1 MTERFLKFFGSI
13 KELPSAGRVHQAE
26 AGVERWLAQAS
37 KEDAPLRRYLVEHD
51 GGVFLR
57 AIFGNSTFL
66 TQCVMSESSLFF
78 QILEKGPKT
87 VSNAIIDKIE
97 VEIGQENNLTNLM
110 FALRRAK
117 RQIAMLVAIADI
129 ADLWSV
135 DQVTSTLSQFADTAT
150 NIAVRFG
157 LRQLSNAEVLQIS
170 ASKTPEK
177 FGGYAIIGVGKLG
190 AQELNYSSDID
201 LIAIYDPG
209 HITTPQPDKLSR
221 VMVRLTRLIIKIL
234 EERTQDGYVF
244 RTDFRIRPAPGSTPL
259 AIPIDSAVG
268 YYESIGQNWERLAM
282 IRARPVAGDTRVSD
296 DFISRIRPFVWRR
309 NLDFAAIQ
317 DIHSVKRQ
325 IAAFRGGDKIS
336 INGHNIK
343 VGRGGIREIEFFV
356 QTQQLIWGGRIPALR
371 TRDLVETLY
380 ALATENRISAK
391 VSKDLGNAYVFLR
404 HLEHRLQMVDD
415 RQTHDLPKTDEGIEA
430 ISKFAGFPD
439 APSFRKKLRKTL
451 KTVEL
456 HYARL
461 FEDSTSLGAEG
472 NLVFTGVENDADT
485 LVNLRKM
492 GFTDPESISE
502 AVRNWHRGQYRATRT
517 ERARQIITELM
528 PHLLKTFGTR
538 SQPDRAFMRFD
549 AFLKA
554 LPSGVQ
560 TLSLFANSPSVL
572 DLITDIMGNAPKLA
586 ARLSK
591 NPGLLDHVLSQDFYS
606 PLGNCKTLIEDLS
619 TNLQHANDF
628 QDQLDI
634 VRRWTNDKK
643 FQNGTQLLLGAVK
656 GHKCCE
662 TLSDIAETA
671 LQAMFECA
679 SNEFKETHGF
689 FKTGSMAILAFGKLG
704 GRELMQGSDLD
715 LVFVYSHSPSET
727 RSNGAK
733 PLDANIY
740 FMRLAQRIIT
750 ALTVLTGEGRLYD
763 VDNRLRPNGKKAP
776 IATRILSFEQYYA
789 TSAWTWEYMALSKAR
804 VIVGPTDL
812 SVRLETMRHA
822 VLSQEREQAKLVSD
836 VCDMRNRIAN
846 EFPGRNVWDIK
857 YRPGGLIDAEFMA
870 QYLQLLHAAACPK
883 VLSPNTINSFH
894 QLNEHGFLN
903 SKVANDLIG
912 ALTFWYDLGSA
923 LRITTTEDLENKS
936 HNSGPREMLAQAGNA
951 TNFDELVEK
960 MQDTAHVVRKH
971 FNQLIRIS

>member
-1 MTERFLKFFGSI
+1 MTERFSKFFGSI
-13 KELPSAGRVHQAE
+13 KKLPSAGHIRKAE
-26 AGVERWLAQAS
+26 AGIDRWLAQAS
-37 KEDAPLRRYLVEHD
+37 EEDAAFRQYLVKHD
-51 GGVFLR
+51 GGSFLR

-66 TQCVMSESSLFF
+66 TQCIMSESSLFF
-78 QILEKGPKT
+78 QILEEGPEA
-87 VSNAIIDKIE
+87 VNNAIINAIE

-110 FALRRAK
+110 SGLRRAK
-117 RQIAMLVAIADI
+117 RQIAMLVAISDI
-129 ADLWSV
+129 AGLWSIN
-135 DQVTSTLSQFADTAT
+135 QVTSTLSQFADTAI

-157 LRQLSNAEVLQIS
+157 LRQLSNAKVLQIS
-170 ASKTPEK
+170 TSKTPEK
-177 FGGYAIIGVGKLG
+177 AGGYAIIGVGKLG
-190 AQELNYSSDID
+190 AQELNYSSDVD
-201 LIAIYDPG
+201 LIAIYDPR
-209 HITTPQPDKLSR
+209 HAITYQPDKLGR
-221 VMVRLTRLIIKIL
+221 GMVRLTRLIIKIL

-259 AIPIDSAVG
+259 AIPIDSAIG

-282 IRARPVAGDTRVSD
+282 IRARPVAGDTRVCA
-296 DFISRIRPFVWRR
+296 DFIMRIRPFVWRR

-356 QTQQLIWGGRIPALR
+356 QTQQLIWGGRISALR
-371 TRDLVETLY
+371 KRDLIETLY
-380 ALATENRISAK
+380 ALAAKNLISLEI
-391 VSKDLGNAYVFLR
+391 SKDLCKAYVFLR

-415 RQTHDLPKTDEGIEA
+415 RQTHNLPKTDEGITA
-430 ISKFAGFPD
+430 IAMFAGFLD
-439 APSFRKKLRKTL
+439 ATSFREKLRKTL
-451 KTVEL
+451 KTVER
-456 HYARL
+456 HYAKL
-461 FEDSTSLGAEG
+461 FEGSKNLGAEG

-528 PHLLKTFGTR
+528 PHLLKTFGSRT
-538 SQPDRAFMRFD
+538 QPDRVFMRFD

-560 TLSLFANSPSVL
+560 TLSMFANSPLVL
-572 DLITDIMGNAPKLA
+572 ELVTDIMGNAPKLA
-586 ARLSK
+586 TRLSK

-606 PLGNCKTLIEDLS
+606 PLGNRKSLIEDLS
-619 TNLQHANDF
+619 TNLQQATDF

-656 GHKCCE
+656 GHECCE

-671 LQAMFECA
+671 LQAITECA
-679 SNEFKETHGF
+679 NDKFSETHGSLE
-689 FKTGSMAILAFGKLG
+689 TGSMAIMAFGKLG

-715 LVFVYSHSPSET
+715 LVFVYNYSPSET

-750 ALTVLTGEGRLYD
+750 ALSVLTGEGRLYD
-763 VDNRLRPNGKKAP
+763 VDTRLRPDGKKAP
-776 IATRILSFEQYYA
+776 IATRILSYEQYYA
-789 TSAWTWEYMALSKAR
+789 NSAWTWEYMALIKAR

-822 VLSQEREQAKLVSD
+822 VLSQEREKTRLVSD
-836 VCDMRNRIAN
+836 VLEMRNRISL
-846 EFPGRNVWDIK
+846 EFPGRNIWDIK
-857 YRPGGLIDAEFMA
+857 HRPGGLVDAEFIA
-870 QYLQLLHAAACPK
+870 QYLQLLHAAECPE
-883 VLSPNTINSFH
+883 VLSPNTIHSLY
-894 QLNEHGFLN
+894 QLHEHGFLN
-903 SKVANDLIG
+903 SRAANEIIG
-912 ALTFWYDLGSA
+912 GLTFWYDLESA
-923 LRITTTEDLENKS
+923 LRITTTEGLENKS
-936 HNSGPREMLAQAGNA
+936 HTTGPQKILAQAGNT
-951 TNFDELVEK
+951 TNFEELVEK
-960 MQDTAHVVRKH
+960 MHDTANLVRRH
-971 FNQLIRIS
+971 FNHLIRIS

>member
-1 MTERFLKFFGSI
+1 MTKRFLKFLESI
-13 KELPSAGRVHQAE
+13 KKLPSAGRVRQAE
-26 AGVERWLAQAS
+26 AGIERWLAQAS
-37 KEDAPLRRYLVEHD
+37 KEDAPFRQYLVKHD
-51 GGVFLR
+51 DGNFLS

-66 TQCVMSESSLFF
+66 TQCIMSESSLFF
-78 QILEKGPKT
+78 QILEEGPKAT
-87 VSNAIIDKIE
+87 SNTIIDKIE
-97 VEIGQENNLTNLM
+97 LEIGQENNLTNLM
-110 FALRRAK
+110 FGLRRAK

-129 ADLWSV
+129 ANLWSV

-150 NIAVRFG
+150 NVAVRYG
-157 LRQLSNAEVLQIS
+157 LRQLSNDKVLKIS
-170 ASKTPEK
+170 NSRTPEMC
-177 FGGYAIIGVGKLG
+177 GGYTIIGLGKLG

-201 LIAIYDPG
+201 LIAIYDPRRM
-209 HITTPQPDKLSR
+209 TTSQPGKLSR
-221 VMVRLTRLIIKIL
+221 AMIRLTRLIIKIL

-259 AIPIDSAVG
+259 AIPIDSAIG
-268 YYESIGQNWERLAM
+268 YYETIGQNWERLAM
-282 IRARPVAGDTRVSD
+282 IRARPVAGDTKVGN
-296 DFISRIRPFVWRR
+296 DFIARIRPFVWRR

-356 QTQQLIWGGRIPALR
+356 QTQQLIWGGRTPALR
-371 TRDLVETLY
+371 TRDLVETLH
-380 ALATENRISAK
+380 ALAAENR
-391 VSKDLGNAYVFLR
+391 VSVKICNDLCNAYIFLR

-415 RQTHDLPKTDEGIEA
+415 RQTHDLPKTDEGIEE
-430 ISKFAGFPD
+430 ISKFAGFRD
-439 APSFRKKLRKTL
+439 ATSFREKLRKTL
-451 KTVEL
+451 KTVEF

-461 FEDSTSLGAEG
+461 FEEAKNLGAEG
-472 NLVFTGVENDADT
+472 NLVFTGVENDIDT
-485 LVNLRKM
+485 LVNLRNM
-492 GFTDPESISE
+492 GFADPESISE

-528 PHLLKTFGTR
+528 PQLLKTFGLRT
-538 SQPDRAFMRFD
+538 QPDRAFMRFD

-560 TLSLFANSPSVL
+560 TLSMFANSPSVL
-572 DLITDIMGNAPKLA
+572 ELVTDIMGNAPTLA

-606 PLGNCKTLIEDLS
+606 PLGNCRSLAEDLS
-619 TNLQHANDF
+619 TNLQYANDF

-656 GHKCCE
+656 GHECCE

-679 SNEFKETHGF
+679 NNKFKETHGSF
-689 FKTGSMAILAFGKLG
+689 ETGSMAIMAFGKLG

-715 LVFVYSHSPSET
+715 LVFVYSHSPSEM
-727 RSNGAK
+727 RSNGTK

-750 ALTVLTGEGRLYD
+750 ALTVLTGEGKLYD
-763 VDNRLRPNGKKAP
+763 VDTRLRPNGMKAP
-776 IATRILSFEQYYA
+776 IATRILSLEQYYA

-804 VIVGPTDL
+804 VIVGPAEV
-812 SVRLETMRHA
+812 SNRLETMRHK
-822 VLSQEREQAKLVSD
+822 VLSREWDQTKLVND
-836 VCDMRNRIAN
+836 VRDMRDRIAI
-846 EFPGRNVWDIK
+846 EFPGRNIWGIK
-857 YRPGGLIDAEFMA
+857 HRAGGLVDADFIA
-870 QYLQLLHAAACPK
+870 QYLQLLHAAACPE
-883 VLSPNTINSFH
+883 VLSPNTIHSLH
-894 QLNEHGFLN
+894 KLHEHGFLN
-903 SKVANDLIG
+903 LNAANDLIG
-912 ALTFWYDLGSA
+912 GLTFWYDLGSA
-923 LRITTTEDLENKS
+923 LQITTTKGLENKK
-936 HNSGPREMLAQAGNA
+936 HNSGPRDMLTQAGNA
-951 TNFDELVEK
+951 TTFEELVEK
-960 MQDTAHVVRKH
+960 MEDTANMIRKY
-971 FNQLIRIS
+971 FDQLIRIC